1 MDDVK
6 ERLVKCF
13 QIVFPGLSEPDAAS
27 VSQAGYAAW
36 DSVAA
41 ITLANVVEEEF
52 AIEMDL
58 EAIGDL
64 DSFGKVQHY
73 VEGKLQN
80 A

>member
-13 QIVFPGLSEPDAAS
+13 QIVFPGLSGQEATS

-52 AIEMDL
+52 GIEMDL
-58 EAIGDL
+58 EVIGDL
-64 DSFGKVQHY
+64 DSFGKVLDY
-73 VEGKLQN
+73 LEGKLQN